1 MPPLT
6 RNSNILQG
14 GSAGYVT
21 SNCSNIDTKSNLFRI
36 WDTGVILFIVYSCNI
51 EKIIC
56 DKLVNSLHL
65 YSRQNMNTER
75 KIQALI
81 TSKSKGDVSSVVNG

>member
-1 MPPLT
+1 M
-6 RNSNILQG
+6 
-14 GSAGYVT
+14 
-21 SNCSNIDTKSNLFRI
+21 
-36 WDTGVILFIVYSCNI
+36 ILFIVYSCNI

-56 DKLVNSLHL
+56 DELVNSLHL

>member
-1 MPPLT
+1 M
-6 RNSNILQG
+6 
-14 GSAGYVT
+14 
-21 SNCSNIDTKSNLFRI
+21 
-36 WDTGVILFIVYSCNI
+36 ILFIVYSCNI

-56 DKLVNSLHL
+56 DELVNSLHL
-65 YSRQNMNTER
+65 YSRQCMNTER